1 MRMYIKIVIFI
12 LSVLLMGCRDNVFDK
27 ILCDL
32 ETDSLNYASYL
43 IINSSYIP
51 IWKQKTNGQW
61 VGPFYYGT
69 LITPNDHF
77 TKKRY

>member
-1 MRMYIKIVIFI
+1 MYIKIVIFI

-43 IINSSYIP
+43 IIILAIYLFGNKKPMDIGLVHF
-51 IWKQKTNGQW
+51 IK
-61 VGPFYYGT
+61 VFYFR
-69 LITPNDHF
+69 LMINL
-77 TKKRY
+77 

>member
-12 LSVLLMGCRDNVFDK
+12 LSVLLMGCRDNVIDK

-51 IWKQKTNGQW
+51 IWK
-61 VGPFYYGT
+61 
-69 LITPNDHF
+69 H
-77 TKKRY
+77 

>member
-51 IWKQKTNGQW
+51 IWKQKTNGYW
-61 VGPFYYGT
+61 VGPFYKGLLFRNYSAP
-69 LITPNDHF
+69 LWA
-77 TKKRY
+77 

>member
-12 LSVLLMGCRDNVFDK
+12 LSVLLMGCRDNVIDK

-51 IWKQKTNGQW
+51 IWKQKPMDIGL
-61 VGPFYYGT
+61 VHFIKVFYFR
-69 LITPNDHF
+69 LMINL
-77 TKKRY
+77 